1 MTKKPS
7 SALRSQSTA
16 AGKGKGPRRHPSALR
31 ILAGRWK
38 GRRLDVPAGARPT
51 SGLAREAL
59 FDILQATIPGSC
71 VLDLFAGSGAIGIEA
86 LSRGAAR
93 AVFVEKDAGA
103 LNANLG
109 RLGTGAPEAFVVAE
123 DAGLAAASLAWRGE
137 EFDLV
142 FADPPYALGETAL
155 SRAVVALLARGGKLI
170 VQTDSGDL
178 APTLPGVSPVERR
191 AYGRNVFWFFEAP

>member
-1 MTKKPS
+1 M
-7 SALRSQSTA
+7 
-16 AGKGKGPRRHPSALR
+16 R
-31 ILAGRWK
+31 ILAGKWK

-59 FDILQATIPGSC
+59 FDILQAAIPGSR
-71 VLDLFAGSGAIGIEA
+71 VLDLFAGSGAVGIEA

-93 AVFVEKDAGA
+93 AVFVEKDAGDV
-103 LNANLG
+103 NTNLG
-109 RLGTGAPEAFVVAE
+109 RLGVGAREAFVVAE
-123 DAGLAAASLAWRGE
+123 DAGLAAASLARRGE

-155 SRAVVALLARGGKLI
+155 SHAVVDLLAPGGKLV
-170 VQTDSGDL
+170 VQTDSGDV
-178 APTLPGVSPVERR
+178 APTLPGVSPIERR